1 MKNQLCYQHLIGKDP
16 FMWHALS
23 TFVQSLSYIQLFVTP
38 WIAAHEAPLSS
49 TIFQS
54 LLKFV
59 PTESVMLSNNLIIC
73 YLLLLLSSV
82 FPSIRV
88 FSNESTLFIKQSIGG
103 GH

>member
-23 TFVQSLSYIQLFVTP
+23 TFVQSLSYIQLFATP

-54 LLKFV
+54 LLKL
-59 PTESVMLSNNLIIC
+59 TSTKSMMLYNQLIP
-73 YLLLLLSSV
+73 YHSLFLLLLI

-88 FSNESTLFIKQSIGG
+88 FYNESALPNM
-103 GH
+103 

>member
-23 TFVQSLSYIQLFVTP
+23 TFVQSLSYTQLFAIP

-54 LLKFV
+54 LLKL
-59 PTESVMLSNNLIIC
+59 TSIKSMMLYNQLIP
-73 YLLLLLSSV
+73 YHPLFLLLLI

-88 FSNESTLFIKQSIGG
+88 FYNESAL
-103 GH
+103 HNM